1 MKRTRIKRN
10 PNTRNKHDYIHTVS
24 YDFDTDY
31 WLQTSVQHYS
41 WQQRV
46 TWHQCALS
54 SWNYTQQLKHIRM
67 SFDIN
72 VVMPSLQTRAFNLLL
87 GVWGQHFRSEG
98 HTGGSEV
105 GRRHTPKFLIL
116 HGRIVTVVPYL
127 HTNKYKQGDQA
138 PKIVIGL

>member
-1 MKRTRIKRN
+1 
-10 PNTRNKHDYIHTVS
+10 
-24 YDFDTDY
+24 
-31 WLQTSVQHYS
+31 
-41 WQQRV
+41 
-46 TWHQCALS
+46 
-54 SWNYTQQLKHIRM
+54 M

-98 HTGGSEV
+98 GSEV

-116 HGRIVTVVPYL
+116 HGGIVTVVPYL
-127 HTNKYKQGDQA
+127 RTNKHKQGDQA